1 MSELKNIISGL
12 ITRCD
17 QALSRT
23 RDKVPTLL
31 KSLITTVYSAPL
43 AEKLWFKS
51 SCSGQQQASAAI
63 PRSIIG
69 VNKMLSLTKSAQ
81 HVMAKSCV
89 MLVRALA
96 AFMKK
101 CACVATAD
109 TDSNMKL
116 KVENQKSIPI
126 PQFNWMKWGGDI
138 AKLVQVL
145 LLSLVKLIGTF
156 TGSFL
161 KKIISRQP
169 YATLLVAFSIFAL
182 HIIPTNAQ
190 TTPPANVEM
199 PQLSIANTQFFV
211 GEDVGTSGYEVE
223 LVLSKAPLQDQDVTI
238 SYARTAGTAVA
249 GTDFSITGQ
258 SVTFD
263 ADMAETSKTINI
275 IIMDNEIEDG
285 NKTIRFTLSNLSG
298 AEFSGGGVS
307 LTRTIVIV
315 DDEPTTFSL
324 SSTNFR
330 VDEKVTSRKIDVEF
344 SISPAS
350 QYDVTYKVSTEDGTA
365 VTGQDFT
372 GLTSQSVTVPA
383 GSTTSIVSIPILQD
397 IITEGEQSFTLKI
410 EDVVGAVISGDDESI
425 EQTITIVDD
434 EAATIFLDD
443 ILSAENIIEGY
454 GNYTMNLSTSSTVS
468 APVNISYSSM
478 ALTATSGTDY
488 TAPAN
493 RTLSIAR
500 GANDVSLSGFNIP
513 SNTTRGGDKTF
524 RITLTITSGNAV
536 FSGGDTQKQI
546 TMTIVDDESLV
557 LTLSNSPEYLL
568 VEEEIGQVIVNYS
581 LAKPISSPVSF
592 TAALANGVHSGF
604 YIQIAEKGHD
614 YVDLENSTITIP
626 PGETRGSIPISIIDD
641 SDTEYSQGFTIRL
654 TNPTNSVFA
663 CSVTDINTVCN
674 ENLAEFFVR
683 IDSNDFITASF
694 EHEEYFIKEVDGGTT
709 FDFKVL
715 FSDLSNASFTSRY
728 TIETTDGTARYRTDF
743 NYPGSFISR
752 QRIRSD
758 ERMRTHSMTINYN
771 ANYTGNKSFT
781 LSLIRPLNLSFPED
795 AVADQQVTARYSRKI
810 TIIDAQAPP
819 INITTTDF
827 TVDEDV
833 IGGNLVVNYAID
845 NPATR
850 QISFNYDLIDGT
862 AEKGLDYT
870 EEANRTA
877 TIPIGSSTGSFS
889 IPIREDDL
897 REGNETFTL
906 VLSNLVGAS
915 LFNDNALTFSRT
927 VTIIDDD
934 PPTLSIAN
942 TPLTVLENVG
952 AGGLVVE
959 AMLSGTRD
967 DFDDS
972 TNLDVTF
979 SYTLADDSATEGTDY
994 TQPTSRTLRIPEGET
1009 STTFMIPILDDTAN
1023 PVAEGPETFDIV
1035 LTISDGAIFEGGGM
1049 TKTETV
1055 TIQDNDPPTLT
1066 FQTNPITGFES
1077 TGTAE
1082 IPVRVN
1088 MSAASY
1094 QDVTFNY
1101 SMNDGSARKGLDY
1114 LEEVKREVT
1123 LFTGETRGTFSI
1135 PVIDDLLNEGNETF
1149 TIILSNPTNAE
1160 FADEEETIS
1169 KDATIVDNEPPRL
1182 SVTTTELTVDENVGS
1197 DGFQFTVRLSGATRQ
1212 VVSFKYD
1219 LTDDTATEG
1228 QDYTEEAESERTI
1241 MIPIGDTEVT
1251 FKIPILND
1259 STSEGNEQFG
1269 IMLSG
1274 LTGAVF
1280 ASGQDTYDNTIVIR
1294 DDELPFLSIANTQ
1307 LYVGEDIGSSGYNLE
1322 LELLGTIRQDVSV
1335 SYAII
1340 GGSAVAGTDFNSSA
1354 QTVVFDADRNETSKM
1369 IPIEIIDNDD
1379 TDGDKTIQFR
1389 LSQLSGAIFAGEVNR
1404 LVRTIVIVDDEPT
1417 TFAVTTT
1424 NFRVDEDVALGQI
1437 DINYTLTPAS
1447 TYDVTFD
1454 VFTQNDTALHGLDY
1468 GGITKKTV
1476 TITAGSD

>member
-1 MSELKNIISGL
+1 M
-12 ITRCD
+12 
-17 QALSRT
+17 
-23 RDKVPTLL
+23 
-31 KSLITTVYSAPL
+31 
-43 AEKLWFKS
+43 
-51 SCSGQQQASAAI
+51 
-63 PRSIIG
+63 
-69 VNKMLSLTKSAQ
+69 
-81 HVMAKSCV
+81 
-89 MLVRALA
+89 
-96 AFMKK
+96 
-101 CACVATAD
+101 
-109 TDSNMKL
+109 
-116 KVENQKSIPI
+116 
-126 PQFNWMKWGGDI
+126 
-138 AKLVQVL
+138 
-145 LLSLVKLIGTF
+145 
-156 TGSFL
+156 
-161 KKIISRQP
+161 
-169 YATLLVAFSIFAL
+169 
-182 HIIPTNAQ
+182 
-190 TTPPANVEM
+190 
-199 PQLSIANTQFFV
+199 
-211 GEDVGTSGYEVE
+211 
-223 LVLSKAPLQDQDVTI
+223 
-238 SYARTAGTAVA
+238 
-249 GTDFSITGQ
+249 
-258 SVTFD
+258 
-263 ADMAETSKTINI
+263 
-275 IIMDNEIEDG
+275 
-285 NKTIRFTLSNLSG
+285 
-298 AEFSGGGVS
+298 
-307 LTRTIVIV
+307 
-315 DDEPTTFSL
+315 
-324 SSTNFR
+324 
-330 VDEKVTSRKIDVEF
+330 
-344 SISPAS
+344 
-350 QYDVTYKVSTEDGTA
+350 
-365 VTGQDFT
+365 
-372 GLTSQSVTVPA
+372 
-383 GSTTSIVSIPILQD
+383 
-397 IITEGEQSFTLKI
+397 
-410 EDVVGAVISGDDESI
+410 
-425 EQTITIVDD
+425 
-434 EAATIFLDD
+434 
-443 ILSAENIIEGY
+443 
-454 GNYTMNLSTSSTVS
+454 
-468 APVNISYSSM
+468 
-478 ALTATSGTDY
+478 
-488 TAPAN
+488 
-493 RTLSIAR
+493 
-500 GANDVSLSGFNIP
+500 
-513 SNTTRGGDKTF
+513 
-524 RITLTITSGNAV
+524 TLTITSGNAV

-568 VEEEIGQVIVNYS
+568 VEEEIGQVIVHYS

-833 IGGNLVVNYAID
+833 TGGNLVVNYAID

-1009 STTFMIPILDDTAN
+1009 STTFMIPIIDDAAN

-1228 QDYTEEAESERTI
+1228 QDYTEEAESDRTI

-1280 ASGQDTYDNTIVIR
+1280 ASGQDTYANTIVIR

-1424 NFRVDEDVALGQI
+1424 NFRVDEDVAAGQI

-1476 TITAGSD
+1476 TITAGSTSGTISIPILDDEDPEGEESFTLNIEDVVGAVISGDVEAIVQPITIVDDEAQTIFFDDILSAENIIEGYGNYTMRLSTPTAVSSPINIRYSSTTISATSGTDYTAPANQSISIASGADNVSLSGFNIPNNAARDGDKTFRINLSITSGSAVFLGGETQKQITMTIIDDESLVVTMTQSPSAAPLPTVVDEDVGNVFVNYSLARAISSPVTFEVVLTDGVAGFSHAGQDATIGEDVATLQNTTITIPPGETSGSVAITIVDDAIAEIEEGFTVTLNSLTNAVFEICNPSLLTCTPKQESFYFYISENDKPTVSFTNSDFTVVEASGGTHFETDLMLSAIAPNNVVFDFELIDGTAKRNTDYTPIASFGGITKNSRNLVGGALRIPISYNSNYTGNKTFSIRVKHRVGSTYTVNFPSEYSEMVNGELVYTRTITIVDREAPEIRIT